1 MFDFS
6 GTSRP
11 SSMSF
16 NFTEP
21 YAWFPSSMIP
31 MILWNPCIDAI
42 FMAVKRLETSWDPCW
57 FWAVPN
63 PGKKWWK
70 WWLVSLTWILMP
82 LESISNLWKTGWSKK
97 IAKITSKWVGK
108 IHLWKPC
115 ANPPQHSMPQLLFS
129 QCHFYFYYLLFS
141 HYFAKKIYFWKIS
154 KILNFVSFY
163 VFHDFTEA
171 LKSFKNSLK
180 IFRIDFFH
188 WKSLFSQCSQR
199 NLFTKIIQVRSRKS
213 FSIFSI
219 ISQIH
224 FWNSKK
230 KKKIAKLFSLFKSQK
245 LPRLTGILLAATFNI
260 SSLLSRSGIGTC
272 IILSNLPGLNK
283 ASSNN
288 STRFVA
294 PTTITSWEA

>member
-171 LKSFKNSLK
+171 LKVSKTA
-180 IFRIDFFH
+180 
-188 WKSLFSQCSQR
+188 WKSSGLISSTENPFSV
-199 NLFTKIIQVRSRKS
+199 NALNAT
-213 FSIFSI
+213 
-219 ISQIH
+219 
-224 FWNSKK
+224 
-230 KKKIAKLFSLFKSQK
+230 SLQK
-245 LPRLTGILLAATFNI
+245 LYK
-260 SSLLSRSGIGTC
+260 S
-272 IILSNLPGLNK
+272 
-283 ASSNN
+283 
-288 STRFVA
+288 A
-294 PTTITSWEA
+294 PENPSVFSA